1 MKKKEFL
8 RLIVARTIGAASTV
22 LMSGCMA
29 PRIGEN
35 VWNKEAGD
43 PYRCGR
49 CGHLTRSKTD
59 ISGDRCP
66 RCRARMQKRIS
77 EEQMTEYLKN
87 ETPSL

>member
-1 MKKKEFL
+1 MKRREFFFT
-8 RLIVARTIGAASTV
+8 LIAGMISIIGVSF
-22 LMSGCMA
+22 LSGCMA

-66 RCRARMQKRIS
+66 RCRARMQKRIR